1 MSDLPDLPDRPAPP
15 QSLVQRAESWL
26 QWVGPGR
33 VVGGAV
39 VVLAVVAGAYW
50 LVRPPSP
57 SPESTLPLAG
67 TATSTIA
74 TSTTVA
80 SAGPSATATSVDTVV
95 VHVAGAVAAAG
106 VYELPAG
113 SRVVD
118 AVAAAGGTAGDAQPD
133 AVNLA
138 APLVDGA
145 RIYVPRV
152 GETVPV
158 LSGTSA
164 TAAPVGPLDL
174 NTATED
180 QLDDLPGVGPATAA
194 AIVAHRTTNGPFSS
208 VDQLAD
214 VRGIGPAKLAA
225 IRELVTV

>member
-1 MSDLPDLPDRPAPP
+1 MTDLPDLPDRPAPP
-15 QSLVQRAESWL
+15 QSPMQRAASWL

-57 SPESTLPLAG
+57 SPESTLPFAG
-67 TATSTIA
+67 TAT
-74 TSTTVA
+74 TVA
-80 SAGPSATATSVDTVV
+80 ASSTSAAVSASTVATDTVV
-95 VHVAGAVAAAG
+95 VHVAGAVRATG
-106 VYELPAG
+106 VYELPVG

-118 AVAAAGGTAGDAQPD
+118 AVTAAGGTLADAQPD

-138 APLVDGA
+138 APLVDGE
-145 RIYVPRV
+145 RVYVPRV
-152 GETVPV
+152 GESPPVAVAPNGTAVP
-158 LSGTSA
+158 A
-164 TAAPVGPLDL
+164 GPLDL
-174 NTATED
+174 NTATET

-194 AIVAHRTTNGPFSS
+194 AIVAHRDSNGPFAS